1 MAESAARGAHL
12 MTVPTSS
19 PPNAFIAMHAHVMR
33 VYPWKN
39 APPRNCPASAG
50 AAAMLAARTSV
61 APSGE
66 SSSLSMPTTTE

>member
-1 MAESAARGAHL
+1 

-33 VYPWKN
+33 VYPWKK
-39 APPRNCPASAG
+39 PPLNRAVAAASAV
-50 AAAMLAARTSV
+50 AMFSPRMSV